1 LTENPAQNA
10 MCFRIGWSSFDS
22 GAGFRFCVFQLALAN
37 QDGREREMNISDVG
51 AKLQGGS

>member
-1 LTENPAQNA
+1 